1 MVIKLSGT
9 SLDEKF
15 FTKSVIGQNSPA
27 AASVCSL
34 SQILH
39 IALLY
44 LSPILHIAVLYF
56 SNLDCRRNSSWGML
70 ESSTFVWPGGTT
82 LLPRTGVNFLTFLSS
97 KNIRASVCYLC
108 DGVILIVAVHQSCD
122 VGIRYTLLPLYLR
135 DGGHLRDGGQ
145 FRSIL
150 WIPICSL
157 SHLLP
162 FPTFLLLKGN
172 TLGSISA
179 IDPASCVLLAMPP
192 LIKTIQHMNHLK
204 TLAPSLSLTS
214 LSICSSLPK
223 PAPQLRL
230 DDAA

>member
-1 MVIKLSGT
+1 
-9 SLDEKF
+9 
-15 FTKSVIGQNSPA
+15 
-27 AASVCSL
+27 
-34 SQILH
+34 
-39 IALLY
+39 
-44 LSPILHIAVLYF
+44 
-56 SNLDCRRNSSWGML
+56 ML
-70 ESSTFVWPGGTT
+70 ESFTFVWLRGTT
-82 LLPRTGVNFLTFLSS
+82 SLSMKGVNFVTFPLLQ
-97 KNIRASVCYLC
+97 NICASVCYLC

-122 VGIRYTLLPLYLR
+122 VGPRYTLLPLYLR

-145 FRSIL
+145 FLSIL

-179 IDPASCVLLAMPP
+179 IDPASCVLLAMPS

-230 DDAA
+230 YDAA

>member
-1 MVIKLSGT
+1 
-9 SLDEKF
+9 
-15 FTKSVIGQNSPA
+15 
-27 AASVCSL
+27 
-34 SQILH
+34 
-39 IALLY
+39 
-44 LSPILHIAVLYF
+44 
-56 SNLDCRRNSSWGML
+56 ML
-70 ESSTFVWPGGTT
+70 ESFTFVWLRGTSS
-82 LLPRTGVNFLTFLSS
+82 LPSTGVNFSTFLSS

-108 DGVILIVAVHQSCD
+108 DGVILIVAVHQSRD
-122 VGIRYTLLPLYLR
+122 VGTRYTLLPLY
-135 DGGHLRDGGQ
+135 LRDGGQ

-179 IDPASCVLLAMPP
+179 IDPASCVLLTMPP

-204 TLAPSLSLTS
+204 TLAPSLSLSS
-214 LSICSSLPK
+214 LSKCSSLPK

-230 DDAA
+230 YDVA

>member
-15 FTKSVIGQNSPA
+15 FSKFVIGKDSRRQVRSVQLNRRRQFQFVISNLAHCCFIFLKSWLSPEQQLRDVGILYICVAEGHHFTFCEGGQFFNLSVITKHSHQ
-27 AASVCSL
+27 C
-34 SQILH
+34 
-39 IALLY
+39 LLFVWWG
-44 LSPILHIAVLYF
+44 H
-56 SNLDCRRNSSWGML
+56 LDCRGGSV
-70 ESSTFVWPGGTT
+70 VWFWT
-82 LLPRTGVNFLTFLSS
+82 
-97 KNIRASVCYLC
+97 
-108 DGVILIVAVHQSCD
+108 
-122 VGIRYTLLPLYLR
+122 RYTLLPLY
-135 DGGHLRDGGQ
+135 LRDGGQ

-162 FPTFLLLKGN
+162 FPTFLLNGN

-179 IDPASCVLLAMPP
+179 IDPASCVLLAMPS

-204 TLAPSLSLTS
+204 TLAPSLSLTN

-223 PAPQLRL
+223 PAPHLRL
-230 DDAA
+230 YDAA

>member
-9 SLDEKF
+9 SQDKKF
-15 FTKSVIGQNSPA
+15 FSKSVIGQDSRRQVRSAQLNRRRQFQF
-27 AASVCSL
+27 V
-34 SQILH
+34 I
-39 IALLY
+39 
-44 LSPILHIAVLYF
+44 
-56 SNLDCRRNSSWGML
+56 SNLAHCC
-70 ESSTFVWPGGTT
+70 FI
-82 LLPRTGVNFLTFLSS
+82 LLKGCCTS
-97 KNIRASVCYLC
+97 
-108 DGVILIVAVHQSCD
+108 
-122 VGIRYTLLPLYLR
+122 LPLY
-135 DGGHLRDGGQ
+135 LRDGGQ

-179 IDPASCVLLAMPP
+179 IDPASCVLLAMPS

-204 TLAPSLSLTS
+204 TLAPSLSLTN

-223 PAPQLRL
+223 PAPHLRL
-230 DDAA
+230 YDAAKTCTPAFTSESC